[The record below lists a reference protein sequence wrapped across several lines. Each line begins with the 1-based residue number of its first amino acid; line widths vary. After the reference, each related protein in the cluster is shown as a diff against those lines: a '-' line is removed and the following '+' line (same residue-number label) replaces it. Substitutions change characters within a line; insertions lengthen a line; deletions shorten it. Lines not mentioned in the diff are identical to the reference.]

1 MDLRVA
7 RGEQSKNAL
16 KTAFLKLFQTRE
28 PEEISVVDLCRKA
41 GVNRS
46 TFYAHY
52 EFMDRLILEVLRDN
66 VAQVCSAFARQW
78 DLPQEDGG
86 VSRETIETYLRSFLS
101 NPTLRH
107 FCTCSNS
114 GRYRELII
122 RAQVEIS
129 VGIIAD
135 PVRYYTAYFQNAGA
149 LNCAL
154 EWLTNDRPIPFAA
167 VTEIIHEYSKIM
179 YRPSLSVS
187 ES

>member
-7 RGEQSKNAL
+7 RGEQSKNVL
-16 KTAFLKLFQTRE
+16 KTAFLKLFQTKE
-28 PEEISVVDLCRKA
+28 PEDISVVELCRKA

-52 EFMDRLILEVLRDN
+52 EYIDQLILEVLRDN
-66 VAQVCSAFARQW
+66 VAEVCSAFECQW
-78 DLPQEDGG
+78 DLPRKDGG
-86 VSRETIETYLRSFLS
+86 VTHETIETYLHSFLS
-101 NPTLRH
+101 NPTLWH

-129 VGIIAD
+129 VGTATD

-149 LNCAL
+149 LNCVI
-154 EWLTNDRPIPFAA
+154 EWLINGRPIPNTA

-179 YRPSLSVS
+179 YRSTGLSS